1 MPAAA
6 THAATRHKAP
16 ALHLNRNLPDT
27 TFQCP
32 ANPYNISALCT
43 LFHNDFLGRTVR
55 HLDDINALF
64 SRCNLTSVNAV
75 TCNFNGF
82 FA

>member
-16 ALHLNRNLPDT
+16 ALHLNRNLPGST
-27 TFQCP
+27 LQCP

-43 LFHNDFLGRTVR
+43 LLHNDFLGRTVTPPHDVHTR
-55 HLDDINALF
+55 HGSMQLD
-64 SRCNLTSVNAV
+64 TVY
-75 TCNFNGF
+75 
-82 FA
+82 